1 MLHLKGKTAGLFVN
15 ARGSERSSML
25 FKRGR
30 RMALIKAGDLFSR
43 THPDRTVEIAR
54 VLAVSTDGYGIP
66 HIRYEIKF
74 HRPQRSNSFFEGPRV
89 LALGTFADTYTDRL
103 AA

>member
-1 MLHLKGKTAGLFVN
+1 MLRLKGKTAGLFVDS
-15 ARGSERSSML
+15 RGRERSSML

-30 RMALIKAGDLFSR
+30 KMSLIKAGDLFAR
-43 THPDRTVEIAR
+43 THSDQTVEIAR
-54 VLAVSTDGYGIP
+54 VIAVSTDSFGIP
-66 HIRYEIKF
+66 HIQYEIKF
-74 HRPQRSNSFFEGPRV
+74 QRPQRPNSVFDGPRV